1 MNKKEYWLQSNEKYL
16 NLALH
21 WLKLR
26 LRRLGGETIHSQ
38 EIDKA
43 YIAMETAA
51 ANQPY
56 PALVSL
62 SQSLGLSRFEQQV
75 LLLCAGMEWDIHIAS
90 LCAKAQKNP
99 QLTYPT
105 FALALSL
112 FDEATWDVVS
122 PNKSLRYW
130 RLIEINQERHQP
142 LISSALRADE
152 PIVNYLKGLHY
163 LDERLATLVMPL
175 EVSTA
180 ILPPSQKNVVE
191 QIIKHIQT
199 ANYGGNLPII
209 QLLGTDSSSKQLIAS
224 YVASQLGF
232 KLYRLPSGL
241 LPKSAGE
248 LENFLRLWDRES
260 RLTGV
265 VLYLDT
271 QEFESRLTSA
281 RTFPIYIPLLR
292 YHNLLFL
299 DTPEAKFLQ
308 NKSTVTFEITK
319 PTASEQQT
327 AWSEILGDAALP
339 ESPVLLAS
347 QFNLNLTTIEGN
359 ARITRDENLTDK
371 SQFHTRLWEKCL
383 ISTRPQLDNLAQ
395 PIDTKATWNDIVL
408 PKEELGLLQQI
419 ADQVKQRRQVYETWG
434 FAQKMNRGMG
444 ISAMFAGES
453 GTGKTMAAEV
463 IANSLHLNL
472 YRIDLSA
479 VVSKYIGETEKNL
492 RRLFDAAEDGGAILF
507 FDEADALFG
516 KRSEV
521 NDSHDRY
528 ANIEINYLL
537 QRIESYRGLAI
548 LATNFKSSL
557 DAAFLRRL
565 RFIINFPFP
574 GKSQRKL
581 MWQKVFPQETPTE
594 ELDFERLGRLNLTGG
609 SIHNIALNAA
619 FLAANVGTAVTME
632 LVLKA
637 AKTEFRK
644 LERPINEADF
654 IFN

>member
-26 LRRLGGETIHSQ
+26 LRKLGGEAIHSQ
-38 EIDKA
+38 EIDQA
-43 YIAMETAA
+43 YLAMETAA

-62 SQSLGLSRFEQQV
+62 TQSLGLSRFEQKV
-75 LLLCAGMEWDIHIAS
+75 LLLCAGMELDIHIAS

-105 FALALSL
+105 FALTLSL
-112 FDEATWDVVS
+112 FEEATWDVVS
-122 PNKSLRYW
+122 PDKSLRYW

-152 PIVNYLKGLHY
+152 HIVNYLKGLHY
-163 LDERLATLVMPL
+163 LDRRLATLVMPL

-191 QIIKHIQT
+191 KIIQHIQT
-199 ANYGGNLPII
+199 AHYGGNLPII

-224 YVASQLGF
+224 YAASQLGF
-232 KLYRLPSGL
+232 QLYHLPSGL
-241 LPKSAGE
+241 LPNSAGE

-260 RLTGV
+260 RLMGV

-271 QEFESRLTSA
+271 QEFESRPNSA
-281 RTFPIYIPLLR
+281 HTFPIYFPLLR

-308 NKSTVTFEITK
+308 NKPTVTFEIAK

-327 AWSEILGDAALP
+327 AWTDILGDAALP
-339 ESPVLLAS
+339 ESPTLLAS
-347 QFNLNLTTIEGN
+347 QFNLNLATIQGN
-359 ARITRDENLTDK
+359 AKITQDENLTDR
-371 SQFHTRLWEKCL
+371 SQFHTRLWETCL

-434 FAQKMNRGMG
+434 FARKMNRGMG

-521 NDSHDRY
+521 KDSHDRY

-537 QRIESYRGLAI
+537 QRIESYGGLAI

-581 MWQKVFPQETPTE
+581 MWQKVFPPETPIE
-594 ELDFERLGRLNLTGG
+594 KLDFERLGRLNLTGG
-609 SIHNIALNAA
+609 SIHNIAINAA
-619 FLAANVGTAVTME
+619 FLAANSGTAVTME
-632 LVLKA
+632 LVLRA

-654 IFN
+654 SC